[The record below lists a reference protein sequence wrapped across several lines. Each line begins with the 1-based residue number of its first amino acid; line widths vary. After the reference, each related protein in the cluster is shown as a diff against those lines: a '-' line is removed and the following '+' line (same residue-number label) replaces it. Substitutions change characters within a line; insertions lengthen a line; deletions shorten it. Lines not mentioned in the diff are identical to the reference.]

1 MSDTNQVRPTEEEI
15 RLRAYEIYEARGRE
29 EGKEV
34 DDWITAEREL
44 IEQSSAPMLKTRAA
58 KGG

>member
-29 EGKEV
+29 EGNGV

-44 IEQSSAPMLKTRAA
+44 IEQSSAPTLKIRAA